1 MTLAQ
6 QKVKFFSKSYH
17 DVKRLY
23 LSAFPPRERFPY
35 FCLLLNSLRSLATCY
50 AYYDKER
57 FVGFAYIIESKEQ
70 MFILFLAVN
79 GSVRSKGYGSMIL
92 AQIREYAGRKP
103 LILTIEPVE
112 KDAPNSEQRRQ
123 RLSFYERNGYQLT
136 SHYYYE
142 GQERYQILTT
152 EQSIDLERFQ
162 KLVKRAVLGLVPITV
177 Q

>member
-1 MTLAQ
+1 
-6 QKVKFFSKSYH
+6 
-17 DVKRLY
+17 
-23 LSAFPPRERFPY
+23 
-35 FCLLLNSLRSLATCY
+35 
-50 AYYDKER
+50 
-57 FVGFAYIIESKEQ
+57 
-70 MFILFLAVN
+70 
-79 GSVRSKGYGSMIL
+79 MIL

-112 KDAPNSEQRRQ
+112 KDTPNSEQRRQ

-136 SHYYYE
+136 FHYYYE